1 MGLIGLIIGM
11 WVVFRGVKIG
21 SGVRVVGVLVGFF
34 LLFLWFLMVFYPF
47 FRVFDQQLTG
57 FCCRK

>member
-1 MGLIGLIIGM
+1 
-11 WVVFRGVKIG
+11 VKIG

-57 FCCRK
+57 FCCRKCYVLACLIDF